1 MKKIT
6 CLTFVLGMSL
16 AGLVRAD
23 DIQFTTLPQPVQT
36 TVIRET
42 HIQNPTAVTHI
53 IRSGNGV
60 YAVTVHRDAGDQ
72 VVYVNPEGTI
82 VQGPSTSTTTTV
94 EQPAEGAVITYRE
107 VQDNQSRYQLLKK
120 DGDKEVYLDRQTG
133 QKVKVKREKD

>member
-1 MKKIT
+1 
-6 CLTFVLGMSL
+6 MSL

-53 IRSGNGV
+53 IRSGNGA
-60 YAVTVHRDAGDQ
+60 YAVTVHRDTGDQ

-82 VQGPSTSTTTTV
+82 VQVPSTSTTTV
-94 EQPAEGAVITYRE
+94 EQPVEGAVITYRE